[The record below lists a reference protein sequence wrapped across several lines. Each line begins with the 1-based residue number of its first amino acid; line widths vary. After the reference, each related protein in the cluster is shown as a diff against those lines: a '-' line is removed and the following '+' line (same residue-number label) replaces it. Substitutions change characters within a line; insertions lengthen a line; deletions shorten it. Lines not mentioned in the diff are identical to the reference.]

1 MQAALDQVLAQT
13 GIAPAL
19 LSVDQ
24 RPAGTAVVWL
34 LTDLTDPVEAIARNA
49 ACGSTPFVVHPDTG
63 KLVRRLTVDA
73 VERWNTDLLVSR
85 MRGDRGEAATP
96 ALVGS
101 IGRSG
106 RLAMDTSGV
115 PPLLTAALFPR
126 DLRPVQSA
134 VDPDRMRRIAWVL
147 LSVSGGTDGRFHFMR
162 EPGDVFSIERAV
174 AVGHSGSSEK
184 QIRMKARAL
193 IAEAD
198 EDRHLIELLQHDRYP
213 AAVWDA

>member
-1 MQAALDQVLAQT
+1 MQAALDQVLAEA
-13 GIAPAL
+13 GVAPAL
-19 LSVDQ
+19 LSVEQ

-34 LTDLTDPVEAIARNA
+34 SAELADPVEAMARNA

-63 KLVRRLTVDA
+63 KLVRRLAVDA
-73 VERWNTDLLVSR
+73 VEKWNTDLLVAR
-85 MRGDRGEAATP
+85 VRRERGGAAAP
-96 ALVGS
+96 ALVGA

-106 RLAMDTSGV
+106 RLAVDASDV

-126 DLRPVQSA
+126 DLRPAQAA
-134 VDPDRMRRIAWVL
+134 VAPAHVRRIAWVL
-147 LSVSGGTDGRFHFMR
+147 LSVAGSTDDRFHLMR

-174 AVGHSGSSEK
+174 AVGPSGSSEK
-184 QIRMKARAL
+184 QIRAKARAL

>member
-1 MQAALDQVLAQT
+1 MQTTLDQVLVQT
-13 GIAPAL
+13 RIAPAL

-34 LTDLTDPVEAIARNA
+34 STDLTDHVEAIARNA

-73 VERWNTDLLVSR
+73 VERWNTGLLVSR
-85 MRGDRGEAATP
+85 LRREHGGAATP

-101 IGRSG
+101 LGRSG
-106 RLAMDTSGV
+106 RLAVDTSGV
-115 PPLLTAALFPR
+115 PSLLTAAIFPR
-126 DLRPVQSA
+126 DLHPEKSA
-134 VDPDRMRRIAWVL
+134 LAPDRVRRIARVL
-147 LSVSGGTDGRFHFMR
+147 LAVAGGTDDRFHRMR
-162 EPGDVFSIERAV
+162 ESGNVFSIERAV
-174 AVGHSGSSEK
+174 AVGPSGSSEK
-184 QIRMKARAL
+184 QIRAKARVL
-193 IAEAD
+193 ITEAD

>member
-1 MQAALDQVLAQT
+1 MQTALDHVLAET
-13 GIAPAL
+13 DIAPAL
-19 LSVDQ
+19 LAVEQ

-34 LTDLTDPVEAIARNA
+34 STDLTDPVEAMARNLA
-49 ACGSTPFVVHPDTG
+49 SGSTPFVVHPDTG
-63 KLVRRLTVDA
+63 KLVRRLTVDV

-85 MRGDRGEAATP
+85 MRRDRAAAAAP

-106 RLAMDTSGV
+106 RLAVDTSGI

-126 DLRPVQSA
+126 DLRPVQA
-134 VDPDRMRRIAWVL
+134 TVAPERVRRIAWVL
-147 LSVSGGTDGRFHFMR
+147 LSVSGGTDDRFHLMR

-174 AVGHSGSSEK
+174 AIGHSGSSEK
-184 QIRMKARAL
+184 QIRTKARAL

-198 EDRHLIELLQHDRYP
+198 EDRHLIQLLQHDRYP